1 MAKKDRDKT
10 LDSYNVVLIKVCVYD
25 SRGIILIHYPSY
37 ERITISYI
45 YYIILYIYIY
55 IHIYYSIFF

>member
-10 LDSYNVVLIKVCVYD
+10 LASYNVVLIKVCVYD

-37 ERITISYI
+37 ERITIPYI
-45 YYIILYIYIY
+45 YYII
-55 IHIYYSIFF
+55 F